1 MANEKRDRLTL
12 NIDGIS
18 VSGQIVTDLDTGIG
32 KWYPIS
38 GPTGPL
44 PILGD
49 KYLTSTKKADGSW
62 SGWTSVNDVFGEIR
76 NQNSQIATA
85 YGTTDKLSTAFYAA
99 GNGTGSPTGILNSG
113 RLNQFNVYGAPQT
126 AKNLKIPGA
135 VNIEED
141 GGNGGGSGAD
151 NESPTDLTTIVLPN
165 QINTAK
171 SAKNKFDTLRYPEKI
186 ENNGQDYIKFEVFEY
201 IAQKLSDNNL
211 LFEQI
216 GEYKEVIGTIV
227 LPIQPTIMDT
237 NTVTWNDSRMGIL
250 EMMGA
255 NISLSGMNSA
265 GGDYM
270 TNMAQ
275 KFGETIKGAEGEKVS
290 QEVITAVQNYI
301 AKMAVNSNT
310 NLLSRTGGAITN
322 PNLTLLFESPDLR
335 NFTFNFKLTPRT
347 DREGTIV
354 RKIIRKFKEHMAAQ
368 RSVGNL
374 FLETPDVFNI
384 SYIRG
389 VDKKNEVENKKHK
402 SLNLFKTCALRS
414 FSVNYTPSGTYM
426 TYNDEAG
433 TMTSYDLTMA
443 FTELEPVYWNDYQKN
458 EIADDQIGY

>member
-1 MANEKRDRLTL
+1 MADPNIQTL
-12 NIDGIS
+12 VFPVN
-18 VSGQIVTDLDTGIG
+18 
-32 KWYPIS
+32 
-38 GPTGPL
+38 
-44 PILGD
+44 
-49 KYLTSTKKADGSW
+49 TSTPGVVKTYTAEVNKKTGAMVVYDTTNLSQKDP
-62 SGWTSVNDVFGEIR
+62 VIR
-76 NQNSQIATA
+76 NEFTV
-85 YGTTDKLSTAFYAA
+85 GTTDPEKKWRSEYYWNREVLENYTKLSREERLF
-99 GNGTGSPTGILNSG
+99 
-113 RLNQFNVYGAPQT
+113 LNQVVEPQAINQRAAYVNKNFTQDQINNLFPGMPRVQNTAPPAPNFT
-126 AKNLKIPGA
+126 S
-135 VNIEED
+135 
-141 GGNGGGSGAD
+141 GGTTISAND
-151 NESPTDLTTIVLPN
+151 ESPTDITTIALPE
-165 QINTAK
+165 QINYEK
-171 SAKNKFDTLRYPEKI
+171 SEEFGTLIYPEQI
-186 ENNGQDYIKFEVFEY
+186 DGNGQDYIKFQVFEY
-201 IAQKLSDNNL
+201 ISQKLSDNNL
-211 LFEQI
+211 LFEQR
-216 GEYKEVIGTIV
+216 GEYKDIKGEII

-265 GGDYM
+265 GDDYM
-270 TNMAQ
+270 TNMAK
-275 KFGETIKGAEGEKVS
+275 KFGETIKGPNGKPVDQS
-290 QEVITAVQNYI
+290 VVTAVQNYI

-347 DREGTIV
+347 NKEGTIV

-368 RSVGNL
+368 RSSGNL
-374 FLETPDVFNI
+374 FLETPNVFNI

-389 VDKKNEVENKKHK
+389 KDAVSEKSGIHK

-443 FTELEPVYWNDYQKN
+443 FTELEPVYWNDYQST